1 MDMVLYSL
9 IMNQLKKQDI
19 CSTWNGFRIVIVDE
33 LPEVQAPNTIYLIKT
48 DFTVDEIKR

>member
-9 IMNQLKKQDI
+9 IMNQLKKQEV

-48 DFTVDEIKR
+48 NFTVDEIKR